1 MRFLSWA
8 VLGKRIKAIGPLLK
22 DKAVPLWKKA
32 LVCFGVFYLLMPI
45 DLIPA
50 PVFLVSW
57 VDDLILWVFILHT
70 LKEELDRYGQSEK
83 EVDLNEK
90 FHGKNIVDDV
100 EFKVEENF
108 ADAEAPEETTK
119 Q

>member
-8 VLGKRIKAIGPLLK
+8 VLGKRLKAIGPMLK
-22 DKAVPLWKKA
+22 DKAVPFWKKA

-45 DLIPA
+45 DLVPA
-50 PVFLVSW
+50 PVFLFAW
-57 VDDLILWVFILHT
+57 VDDLLLWVFILYT
-70 LKEELDRYGQSEK
+70 LKEELDKYGKTEK

-100 EFKVEENF
+100 EFKVEETSAE
-108 ADAEAPEETTK
+108 ADASDESAK